1 MKKPPDQHNRPE
13 LVVQHCLHLWI
24 VSENSTLDEIEQVA
38 SLRFLTYICV
48 NICKKEFKSR
58 SGLSRHKR
66 FFHTENQL
74 GCGICTKTY
83 KSRDALRRHERT
95 VHQRSLS
102 LSSDV
107 ETFIPHPSQELDGVD
122 IQLYLNT
129 YKVPRDPNDHIE
141 EENKIDLNCDNL
153 KVHTR
158 VMDQLNN
165 NDDIGSIAETLKY
178 SSGDIDLIEMNTRG
192 QSNNNLWF
200 AMRKGK
206 FDLDI
211 LSIYPTPEKFL
222 RRPEK
227 QQWVDY
233 LQIKLVNSKSQ
244 TTIFPMLLDPE
255 IGASNTVCERL
266 GGLVNDAEE
275 GTKECNSKMKLTV
288 VNKYPRLCLF
298 PSVILRKG
306 KKFVMFMERSRRS
319 CHGIGNF
326 SSPQASVPVGKEVG
340 AIASTVVVEPVLT
353 KASVP
358 VVKEVGAIAST
369 VAVEPVEAKTK
380 ASTVVVEP
388 VVAKTKASVPVVKE
402 VGAIASTVAVE
413 PVEAKTKAST
423 VVVEP
428 VVAKTKASVPV
439 VTEVGVIASTVVIE
453 PVVAKTKASV
463 PVVKEVGAIASTG
476 VIEPVVAKAKKICA
490 SCRESG

>member
-1 MKKPPDQHNRPE
+1 
-13 LVVQHCLHLWI
+13 
-24 VSENSTLDEIEQVA
+24 
-38 SLRFLTYICV
+38 
-48 NICKKEFKSR
+48 
-58 SGLSRHKR
+58 
-66 FFHTENQL
+66 
-74 GCGICTKTY
+74 
-83 KSRDALRRHERT
+83 
-95 VHQRSLS
+95 
-102 LSSDV
+102 
-107 ETFIPHPSQELDGVD
+107 
-122 IQLYLNT
+122 
-129 YKVPRDPNDHIE
+129 
-141 EENKIDLNCDNL
+141 
-153 KVHTR
+153 
-158 VMDQLNN
+158 MDQLNN

-222 RRPEK
+222 RRPVK

-380 ASTVVVEP
+380 ASTVVV
-388 VVAKTKASVPVVKE
+388 VAEHTIKLLNGDEDGAKVRAAERARGRNAELCPDAVYRIYVKE
-402 VGAIASTVAVE
+402 KKTLGQKRKKKDAAEVE
-413 PVEAKTKAST
+413 ESSILQTKYPKNELPQAPYVLT
-423 VVVEP
+423 AE
-428 VVAKTKASVPV
+428 
-439 VTEVGVIASTVVIE
+439 E
-453 PVVAKTKASV
+453 
-463 PVVKEVGAIASTG
+463 
-476 VIEPVVAKAKKICA
+476 
-490 SCRESG
+490 